1 MFKNAAPSQSTP
13 DIKTGHSKDN
23 LRDEFLRD
31 QIKRDLQH
39 SQKFRI
45 QTIDPITGREVSDYK
60 THPRWVD
67 GDLTI
72 YFETKIS
79 KKAYIELL
87 TKQSK
92 LHF

>member
-1 MFKNAAPSQSTP
+1 MFKDTVPSRSTP
-13 DIKTGHSKDN
+13 ENKTGHSKEY
-23 LRDEFLRD
+23 LRDVFLRD

-39 SQKFRI
+39 SQMFRI

-72 YFETKIS
+72 YFETEMS

-87 TKQSK
+87 AK
-92 LHF
+92 